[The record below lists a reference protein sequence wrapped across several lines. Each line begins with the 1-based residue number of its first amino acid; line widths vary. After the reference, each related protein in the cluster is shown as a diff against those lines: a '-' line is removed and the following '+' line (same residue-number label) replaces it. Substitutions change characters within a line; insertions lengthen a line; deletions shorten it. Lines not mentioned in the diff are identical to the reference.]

1 MHPYAE
7 KIAEIGAKA
16 NPTFQLIGIE
26 PVSFGNS
33 QAVLKMKV
41 TEHHHNGAGVLQGG
55 FYTILGDEAIALA
68 IHGELDAGTD
78 AATITETT
86 EFLKGVKE
94 GEVFAIAKIV
104 KKGRRIIF
112 AEAEVHAGSPDGALL
127 SKTTASYIV
136 VTSNPS

>member
-1 MHPYAE
+1 MHLYAE
-7 KIAEIGAKA
+7 KIREIGAKA
-16 NPTFQLIGIE
+16 NPTFQTLGIE

-33 QAVLKMKV
+33 RAILKMMV

-68 IHGELDAGTD
+68 IHGELEAGTNV
-78 AATITETT
+78 ATISETT
-86 EFLKGVKE
+86 EFLKVVKE
-94 GEVFAIAKIV
+94 GEIFAVAKII

-112 AEAEVHAGSPDGALL
+112 AEAEVHAGSVEGTLL

-136 VTSNPS
+136 TSNPS

>member
-16 NPTFQLIGIE
+16 NPTFQTLGIE

-33 QAVLKMKV
+33 QAILKMKV
-41 TEHHHNGAGVLQGG
+41 TENHHNGAGVLQGG

-68 IHGELDAGTD
+68 IHGELEAGSN
-78 AATITETT
+78 AATISETT
-86 EFLKGVKE
+86 EFFKGVKE
-94 GEVFAIAKIV
+94 GEIFAIAKIV

-112 AEAEVHAGSPDGALL
+112 AEAEVHADSLEGTLL

-136 VTSNPS
+136 TS